1 MKILNIKK
9 ATIFRQTKVFIAFF
23 LFFLFFFYL
32 LSYLN
37 YLRFQ
42 KLIPTKNSANYQVV
56 EYLDVRINNIFSDS
70 EIFSINDDPS
80 ENLKK
85 YKFIEMLYDEIYKQV
100 IVYNFLYKTDCNINP
115 KPVYNLRVEIKC
127 HDNLLASQKFVIESF
142 RKKENSIL
150 NSEDFK
156 YFKSSNKNL
165 FHIEKVVKEKVT
177 VKDLGF
183 GNYLTNLYSNKYHS
197 LNFIFMS
204 LIATAIIFTIL
215 KKRL

>member
-9 ATIFRQTKVFIAFF
+9 VTIFHQTKIFIAFF

-32 LSYLN
+32 FSYLN
-37 YLRFQ
+37 YLRVQ
-42 KLIPTKNSANYQVV
+42 KLIQMRNSENYNVV

-70 EIFSINDDPS
+70 EIFTINDDPS

-100 IVYNFLYKTDCNINP
+100 IVYNFLYKSDCNINH
-115 KPVYNLRVEIKC
+115 KPHYNFKSEIKC

-150 NSEDFK
+150 NSEEFE

-183 GNYLTNLYSNKYHS
+183 SNYLTNLYSNKYHS
-197 LNFIFMS
+197 LNFIFIS

>member
-32 LSYLN
+32 FSYLN
-37 YLRFQ
+37 YLRVQ
-42 KLIPTKNSANYQVV
+42 KLIQMRNSENYTVA
-56 EYLDVRINNIFSDS
+56 EYLDVKINNIFSDS

-100 IVYNFLYKTDCNINP
+100 IVNNFLHKTDCNINL
-115 KPVYNLRVEIKC
+115 KPIYNFRAEIKC
-127 HDNLLASQKFVIESF
+127 HDNLLASQKFVTETF
-142 RKKENSIL
+142 RKKENSFL

-156 YFKSSNKNL
+156 YFKSSNKN
-165 FHIEKVVKEKVT
+165 FFYIEKIVKEKVT
-177 VKDLGF
+177 VKGLGF
-183 GNYLTNLYSNKYHS
+183 GNYLTNLYSNRYHS
-197 LNFIFMS
+197 LNFIFIS